1 MALKDRPHDPR
12 DRDFIRWSAIGHRAA
27 GAGRKRPDPEIAVD
41 HRRLQRYLDSLEGFS
56 GQ

>member
-41 HRRLQRYLDSLEGFS
+41 HRRLQRYLDSLEGLS